1 MKKCISIILVFTIL
15 INALLPNYIL
25 AGKNG
30 DNYSDVTSSKDEKAG
45 KETVDKIMGYGTV
58 SVPTE
63 DGSTDKEVN
72 EKANFGGWIASII
85 VIIFFPLVY
94 TVRIL
99 VTIVAPS
106 TVKEGTLLIPWFTI
120 QGMLTDK
127 IDLVNANIFN
137 AETSNKANNV
147 IKQNVQ
153 NGIMQFG

>member
-1 MKKCISIILVFTIL
+1 M
-15 INALLPNYIL
+15 
-25 AGKNG
+25 G
-30 DNYSDVTSSKDEKAG
+30 D
-45 KETVDKIMGYGTV
+45 GTV